1 MKRLRNGARTEG
13 EELLTRVLDE
23 CLEEDLSFVPHEREI
38 AGKHRFSPGFEEQM
52 EAMMTEAEQKMQEK
66 ELKKHF
72 HFQWGQLAACV
83 AVFCVCGAL
92 AGTVYLQHSGG
103 KGTADTTA
111 MMTAESADVAE
122 ESAELEVAEDAM
134 EDAADT
140 GAADGL
146 EAEKTADV
154 DTSKGKTYCGQ
165 TIYLAEHTE
174 EGDACPGHM
183 TCRAGQSSFVVNWQE
198 ENPTL
203 TLTIANTGETSTSY
217 QMPPILEVWLDDG
230 WYVIPTTSTESKEPT
245 WTRLEE
251 KMAMDEA
258 IDLTQYQIDYGAQ
271 RYRMVVRIGEHML
284 SAEFTFEEVF
294 SEQMETLEEMRKE
307 REE

>member
-103 KGTADTTA
+103 KGNADTTA

-154 DTSKGKTYCGQ
+154 VTSKGKTYCGQ
-165 TIYLAEHTE
+165 TIYLAEIQDMRRH
-174 EGDACPGHM
+174 
-183 TCRAGQSSFVVNWQE
+183 W
-198 ENPTL
+198 
-203 TLTIANTGETSTSY
+203 
-217 QMPPILEVWLDDG
+217 
-230 WYVIPTTSTESKEPT
+230 
-245 WTRLEE
+245 
-251 KMAMDEA
+251 KM
-258 IDLTQYQIDYGAQ
+258 
-271 RYRMVVRIGEHML
+271 
-284 SAEFTFEEVF
+284 
-294 SEQMETLEEMRKE
+294 
-307 REE
+307 

>member
-1 MKRLRNGARTEG
+1 LKRLKNGARTEG

-38 AGKHRFSPGFEEQM
+38 AGKHRFSPEFEEQM
-52 EAMMTEAEQKMQEK
+52 EAMMAEAEQKTQEK

-103 KGTADTTA
+103 KGAADTTA

-122 ESAELEVAEDAM
+122 ESAELEVAEDVEESA
-134 EDAADT
+134 AADT

-146 EAEKTADV
+146 ETAKTADV

-165 TIYLAEHTE
+165 TVYLAEVQDMPEALENVNTLVN
-174 EGDACPGHM
+174 CP
-183 TCRAGQSSFVVNWQE
+183 VLDE

-203 TLTIANTGETSTSY
+203 TLTIANTGETATSY

-230 WYVIPTTSTESKEPT
+230 WYVIPAANAGSTEAT
-245 WTRLEE
+245 WTRLDE
-251 KMAMDEA
+251 KMAMDEV

-271 RYRMVVRIGEHML
+271 RYRLVVRIGEHML

-294 SEQMETLEEMRKE
+294 AEQMETLEEMRRE

>member
-1 MKRLRNGARTEG
+1 M
-13 EELLTRVLDE
+13 
-23 CLEEDLSFVPHEREI
+23 
-38 AGKHRFSPGFEEQM
+38 
-52 EAMMTEAEQKMQEK
+52 
-66 ELKKHF
+66 
-72 HFQWGQLAACV
+72 
-83 AVFCVCGAL
+83 
-92 AGTVYLQHSGG
+92 
-103 KGTADTTA
+103 
-111 MMTAESADVAE
+111 
-122 ESAELEVAEDAM
+122 
-134 EDAADT
+134 
-140 GAADGL
+140 
-146 EAEKTADV
+146 
-154 DTSKGKTYCGQ
+154 
-165 TIYLAEHTE
+165 
-174 EGDACPGHM
+174 
-183 TCRAGQSSFVVNWQE
+183 
-198 ENPTL
+198 

-245 WTRLEE
+245 WTRLET

>member
-154 DTSKGKTYCGQ
+154 DISKGKTYCGQ
-165 TIYLAEHTE
+165 TIYLAEIQDMPVALENVNTLVN
-174 EGDACPGHM
+174 CP
-183 TCRAGQSSFVVNWQE
+183 VLDE

-203 TLTIANTGETSTSY
+203 TLTIANTGETATSY

-230 WYVIPTTSTESKEPT
+230 WYVIPAISTENADPT

-271 RYRMVVRIGEHML
+271 RYRLVVRIGEHML